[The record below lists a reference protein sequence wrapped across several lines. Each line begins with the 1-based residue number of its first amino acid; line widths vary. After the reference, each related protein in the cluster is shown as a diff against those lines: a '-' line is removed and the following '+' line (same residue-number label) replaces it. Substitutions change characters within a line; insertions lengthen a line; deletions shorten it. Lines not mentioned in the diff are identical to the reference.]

1 MKNTSNMSNRN
12 IVLKALT
19 LSWVIV
25 AAHFLST
32 NSCAQ
37 TYTWDQ
43 QALGQQYQHCP
54 LLNPQY
60 WPSNSAW
67 SQSLVFS
74 PNCDN
79 TTNVVSQPSNWT
91 PSPPPG
97 VYPGGPGAV
106 GVDVVLGSPA
116 NTDIEGATATV
127 NYLTIQTNGAL
138 YVGYFGEVMATTIDI
153 QGDTIIGAGSYAGEL
168 AVANGGSLT
177 KSGGTGTVSFGKDG
191 FGNAVNLKAVNASLV
206 VQSGTFAMPYNGGGG
221 WLGGTFCVSNNA
233 TVLLDVDSGGDPSLC
248 DIITG
253 VGGGTVLMSAPVRTY
268 GYDFDG
274 NSHNGLTLNFPGKM
288 FQWSGGF
295 FDGVATNIGTLNI
308 TNNPTMN
315 NYFNNDGFVLLTDTS
330 SLSVNQG
337 FFYNQTD
344 GTVDFQGDANLAGS
358 SVFVNYGLLKK
369 SAGLDVSQVYPQLH
383 NYSGTIEADSGTLVL
398 NSGGSGGYFTNTLFV
413 VSNGA
418 VVSLLSSNNTVEVEG
433 TLTGSGG
440 GTVLMNNGTVFSYDQ
455 ATLNFPGSMFQWQ
468 GGNLGGSYVY
478 LTNIGTIN
486 ISGPVSM
493 IGQEIAN
500 NGNMIQSG
508 TGAIGGGSGYLANNT
523 NAIYQI
529 QNDNGVAVNY
539 FYNYGLL
546 EKTGGTGTNTISAT
560 FINSGA
566 IQATT
571 GSLLFTGGE
580 FDQDA
585 GTLQLTPA
593 ISFGPN
599 RPFYLNGGT
608 VTGTGTLGGSDIN
621 NSVYVEAGGVLAP
634 GNPFGVLTVPGGS
647 GIVINNGASF
657 NVVLGGA
664 SQFSQ
669 LAVSNAI
676 IINGTL
682 TLNVTLTNGYVPPIG
697 TQFQIISSPGTYGS
711 FSTLN
716 VPAGMAVTYSNTS
729 GVYLTVTGSTPVQL
743 QSPKISGGNFVFG
756 FGTTNGLGYTVQQ
769 NSDLSTTN
777 WTYYTNL
784 IGNGSL
790 YQVVAPG
797 TNVTQLFFRVR
808 QP

>member
-1 MKNTSNMSNRN
+1 MKNTIFMNNRN
-12 IVLKALT
+12 SIIKTLTWALA
-19 LSWVIV
+19 II
-25 AAHFLST
+25 AAQLLST
-32 NSCAQ
+32 NGHAQ
-37 TYTWDQ
+37 TYTWADNAQ
-43 QALGQQYQHCP
+43 GQQFQHCP
-54 LLNPQY
+54 LLNPEY

-74 PNCDN
+74 QNCDN
-79 TTNVVSQPSNWT
+79 TTNVVSQPSNWM

-106 GVDVVLGSPA
+106 GVDVVLGPPA
-116 NTDIEGATATV
+116 NTDIEGASATV
-127 NYLTIQTNGAL
+127 NHLTIQTNGAL
-138 YVGYFGEVMATTIDI
+138 YVGYFGEVTATTIDV
-153 QGDTIIGAGSYAGEL
+153 QGDNIIGAGSYAGEL

-177 KSGGTGTVSFGKDG
+177 KSGGIGTLGFGLDG
-191 FGNAVNLKAVNASLV
+191 YGNAVNLKAVNASLIV
-206 VQSGTFAMPYNGGGG
+206 KSGTFAMPHNGGGA
-221 WLGGTFCVSNNA
+221 WFGGTFAVSNNA
-233 TVLLDVDSGGDPSLC
+233 TVLLDVDSGGNPSLC

-253 VGGGTVLMSAPVRTY
+253 AGGGTVLMSAPVRTY
-268 GYDFDG
+268 GYDLGG
-274 NSHNGLTLNFPGKM
+274 NYHTGLTLNFPGKM

-295 FDGVATNIGTLNI
+295 FDGVATNIGTLNV
-308 TNNPTMN
+308 TNNPSVNT
-315 NYFNNDGFVLLTDTS
+315 YFYNDGSVRLTDTS
-330 SLSVNQG
+330 SLSVNGG
-337 FFYNQTD
+337 FFYNQLD

-358 SVFVNYGLLKK
+358 SVFVNHGLIKK
-369 SAGLDVSQVYPQLH
+369 SAGSGISQVNPQFE
-383 NYSGTIEADSGTLVL
+383 NYSGTIEADSGTLAL
-398 NSGGSGGYFTNTLFV
+398 NTGGSGGYFTNTTFLV
-413 VSNGA
+413 NGGATVALSISN
-418 VVSLLSSNNTVEVEG
+418 SSTEIEG

-440 GTVLMNNGTVFSYDQ
+440 GTVLVNNGTISSYDQ
-455 ATLNFPGSMFQWQ
+455 ASLNFPGSMFQWQ
-468 GGNLGGSYVY
+468 GGSLGGNNGY

-486 ISGPVSM
+486 VSGPVGL

-500 NGNMIQSG
+500 DGIMIQSG
-508 TGAIGGGSGYLANNT
+508 TGAIGGGSGYIDNN
-523 NAIYQI
+523 NGGVYQI

-546 EKTGGTGTNTISAT
+546 EKTGGTGTNPISAY
-560 FINSGA
+560 FINSGT
-566 IQATT
+566 IQAGS

-608 VTGTGTLGGSDIN
+608 VTGTGTLGGSAIN

-647 GIVINNGASF
+647 GISLAPGATFS
-657 NVVLGGA
+657 VVLGGS

-669 LAVSNAI
+669 LAVSNYVA
-676 IINGTL
+676 ING
-682 TLNVTLTNGYVPPIG
+682 TLNVTLTNGYVPAIG
-697 TQFQIISSPGTYGS
+697 TQFQIIACPGTYGS
-711 FSTLN
+711 FSTQN

-743 QSPKISGGNFVFG
+743 QSPKISGGSFTFS

-769 NSDLSTTN
+769 NTNLATSN
-777 WTYYTNL
+777 WTYFTNI

-790 YQVVAPG
+790 YQIITPV
-797 TNVTQLFFRVR
+797 TNPPQNFFRVR

>member
-1 MKNTSNMSNRN
+1 MKNTSTTNNGSLMT
-12 IVLKALT
+12 KTAT
-19 LSWVIV
+19 WVVAIF
-25 AAHFLST
+25 AAHLLAT
-32 NSCAQ
+32 NGSAQ

-67 SQSLVFS
+67 VQSLVFS

-91 PSPPPG
+91 PTPPPG

-106 GVDVVLGSPA
+106 GVDVVLGAPA
-116 NTDIEGATATV
+116 NTDIEGAFATV
-127 NYLTIQTNGAL
+127 NHLTIQTNGAL
-138 YVGYFGEVMATTIDI
+138 YVGYFGGVTATAVDV
-153 QGDTIIGAGSYAGEL
+153 QGDSVIGAGSYAGEL
-168 AVANGGSLT
+168 EVADGGSLT
-177 KSGGTGTVSFGKDG
+177 KSGGTGTLGFGLDG
-191 FGNAVNLKAVNASLV
+191 YGNAVSLNAVNASLV

-221 WLGGTFCVSNNA
+221 WFGGTFAVSNNA
-233 TVLLDVDSGGDPSLC
+233 TIRLNADSGSDPSLC
-248 DIITG
+248 DSITG
-253 VGGGTVLMSAPVRTY
+253 VGGGTVLMTSLVRTY
-268 GYDFDG
+268 GYDFYG

-288 FQWSGGF
+288 FQWSGGY

-315 NYFNNDGFVLLTDTS
+315 NYFYNDGSVLLTDTS
-330 SLSVNQG
+330 SLSVNGG
-337 FFYNQTD
+337 FFYNQPNS
-344 GTVDFQGDANLAGS
+344 TVDFQGDASLAGA
-358 SVFVNYGLLKK
+358 SVVVNYGLLKK
-369 SAGLDVSQVYPQLH
+369 SAGLGVSQVYPQLH

-398 NSGGSGGYFTNTLFV
+398 NSGGSGGYFTNTSFV
-413 VSNGA
+413 VNNGA
-418 VVSLLSSNNTVEVEG
+418 AVSLLTSNYTVEIEG

-468 GGNLGGSYVY
+468 GGNLGGSYAY

-508 TGAIGGGSGYLANNT
+508 SGAIGGGSGYLANNS
-523 NAIYQI
+523 NGIYQI

-546 EKTGGTGTNTISAT
+546 EKTGGTGTNTISST
-560 FINSGA
+560 FINSGV

-608 VTGTGTLGGSDIN
+608 VTGTGTLGGSAIN

-647 GIVINNGASF
+647 GIVINNGATF

-676 IINGTL
+676 LING
-682 TLNVTLTNGYVPPIG
+682 TLNVTLNNGYAPPIG
-697 TQFQIISSPGTYGS
+697 TQFHIISSPNTVGS

-716 VPAGMAVTYSNTS
+716 VPVGMAVTYSNTS

-743 QSPKISGGNFVFG
+743 QPPKISGGSFTFS

-769 NSDLSTTN
+769 NTNLATSN
-777 WTYYTNL
+777 WTYFTNI

-790 YQVVAPG
+790 YQIITP
-797 TNVTQLFFRVR
+797 VTGIQQMFFRVR

>member
-1 MKNTSNMSNRN
+1 MKNQNHK
-12 IVLKALT
+12 IHAFAALAGVVLLAN
-19 LSWVIV
+19 
-25 AAHFLST
+25 LST
-32 NSCAQ
+32 TQAQ

-67 SQSLVFS
+67 VQSLVFS

-91 PSPPPG
+91 PTPPPG

-106 GVDVVLGSPA
+106 GVDVVLGPPA
-116 NTDIEGATATV
+116 NTDIEGEFAMV
-127 NYLTIQTNGAL
+127 NRLTIQTNGAL
-138 YVGYFGEVMATTIDI
+138 YLGYFGGVTATTIDI
-153 QGDTIIGAGSYAGEL
+153 QGDSVIGAGSYAGEL
-168 AVANGGSLT
+168 IVANGGSLT
-177 KSGGTGTVSFGKDG
+177 KSGGTGTLSFGKDG
-191 FGNAVNLKAVNASLV
+191 YGNAVSLKAINASLV
-206 VQSGTFAMPYNGGGG
+206 IQSGTFAMPYNGGGG
-221 WLGGTFCVSNNA
+221 WFGGTFAVSNNA
-233 TVLLDVDSGGDPSLC
+233 TVLLNVDSGGDPSLC
-248 DIITG
+248 DSITG
-253 VGGGTVLMSAPVRTY
+253 VGGGTVLMTSPVRAY
-268 GYDFDG
+268 GYDSYG

-288 FQWSGGF
+288 FQWSGGY

-315 NYFNNDGFVLLTDTS
+315 NYFYNDGSALLTDAS
-330 SLSVNQG
+330 SLSVNGG
-337 FFYNQTD
+337 FFYNQPD
-344 GTVDFQGDANLAGS
+344 GTVDFKGDANLAGS
-358 SVFVNYGLLKK
+358 SVVVNYGLLKK
-369 SAGLDVSQVYPQLH
+369 SAGLGVSQVYPQLH
-383 NYSGTIEADSGTLVL
+383 NYSGTIEADTGTLVL
-398 NSGGSGGYFTNTLFV
+398 NSGGSGGYFTNTSFV

-418 VVSLLSSNNTVEVEG
+418 VVSLLTSNNTVEVEG

-468 GGNLGGSYVY
+468 GGNLGGNNSY
-478 LTNIGTIN
+478 LTNIGTLN
-486 ISGPVSM
+486 ITGPVGPVVM
-493 IGQEIAN
+493 NIAN
-500 NGNMIQSG
+500 NGNMILSG
-508 TGAIGGGSGYLANNT
+508 TGAIEGGYGSLDNNT
-523 NAIYQI
+523 GGVFQI
-529 QNDNGVAVNY
+529 QNDNGVSVTY

-560 FINSGA
+560 FINSGM

-599 RPFYLNGGT
+599 RPFYLNGGK
-608 VTGTGTLGGSDIN
+608 VTGTGTLGGSAIN
-621 NSVYVEAGGVLAP
+621 NSVYVEAGGLLAP

-647 GIVINNGASF
+647 GIYLAPGATFS
-657 NVVLGGA
+657 VALGGA

-669 LAVSNAI
+669 LAVSNYI
-676 IINGTL
+676 TING
-682 TLNVTLTNGYVPPIG
+682 TLNVTLANGYVPAIG
-697 TQFQIISSPGTYGS
+697 TQFRIISSPGTYGS

-716 VPAGMAVTYSNTS
+716 LPAGMAVTYSNTS
-729 GVYLTVTGSTPVQL
+729 GVYLTMTGSTPVQL
-743 QSPKISGGNFVFG
+743 QSPKISGGSFTFS

-769 NSDLSTTN
+769 NTNLAISN
-777 WTYYTNL
+777 WTYFTNI

-790 YQVVAPG
+790 YQIITP
-797 TNVTQLFFRVR
+797 VTSIQQMFFRVS

>member
-1 MKNTSNMSNRN
+1 MKNAFAIHNRSL
-12 IVLKALT
+12 IVTTTTWALT
-19 LSWVIV
+19 II
-25 AAHFLST
+25 ATQFLSS
-32 NSCAQ
+32 NGSAQ

-43 QALGQQYQHCP
+43 QALGQEYQHCP
-54 LLNPQY
+54 DLNPQY

-67 SQSLVFS
+67 VQSLVFS

-79 TTNVVSQPSNWT
+79 TANVVSQPSNWT
-91 PSPPPG
+91 PTPPPG

-116 NTDIEGATATV
+116 NTDIEDASATV
-127 NYLTIQTNGAL
+127 NHLTIQSNGAL
-138 YVGYFGEVMATTIDI
+138 YVGYFGEVIATTIDV
-153 QGDTIIGAGSYAGEL
+153 QGDNIIGAGSYAGEL

-177 KSGGTGTVSFGKDG
+177 KSGGSGMLSFGKDG
-191 FGNAVNLKAVNASLV
+191 YGNAVSLNAVNASLV
-206 VQSGTFAMPYNGGGG
+206 IQSGTFAMPYNGGGG
-221 WLGGTFCVSNNA
+221 WFGGTFAASNNA
-233 TVLLDVDSGGDPSLC
+233 SILLNADSGSDPSLC
-248 DIITG
+248 DSITG
-253 VGGGTVLMSAPVRTY
+253 VGGGTVLMTSLVRAY
-268 GYDFDG
+268 GYDFYG
-274 NSHNGLTLNFPGKM
+274 NGHNGLTLNFPGKM
-288 FQWSGGF
+288 FQWSGGY

-315 NYFNNDGFVLLTDTS
+315 NYFYNDGFMLLADTS
-330 SLSVNQG
+330 SFSVNGG
-337 FFYNQTD
+337 FFYNQSD
-344 GTVDFQGDANLAGS
+344 GTVDFHGDANLAGS
-358 SVFVNYGLLKK
+358 SVVVNYGLLKK
-369 SAGLDVSQVYPQLH
+369 SAGLGVSQVYPQLH
-383 NYSGTIEADSGTLVL
+383 DYSGTIEADTGTLAL
-398 NSGGSGGYFTNTLFV
+398 NSGGSGDYFTNTSFV
-413 VSNGA
+413 VSNAA
-418 VVSLLSSNNTVEVEG
+418 VVSLVTSNVSVEVEG
-433 TLTGSGG
+433 TLAGSGG

-455 ATLNFPGSMFQWQ
+455 ATLNFPGPMFQWQ
-468 GGNLGGSYVY
+468 GGNLGGSYAY

-486 ISGPVSM
+486 ISGPVGM

-508 TGAIGGGSGYLANNT
+508 TGAIGGGSGYIANNT
-523 NAIYQI
+523 NGIYQI
-529 QNDNGVAVNY
+529 ENDNGVDIAY

-546 EKTGGTGTNTISAT
+546 EKTGGIGTNTISAY
-560 FINSGA
+560 FINSGT
-566 IQATT
+566 IQAGS

-599 RPFYLNGGT
+599 RPFYLNGGM
-608 VTGTGTLGGSDIN
+608 VTGTGTLGGGAIN

-647 GIVINNGASF
+647 GIYLAPAATF
-657 NVVLGGA
+657 NIVLGGPG
-664 SQFSQ
+664 QFSQ
-669 LAVSNAI
+669 LVVSNYVNV
-676 IINGTL
+676 NG

-697 TQFQIISSPGTYGS
+697 TQFQIISCPGTYGS

-729 GVYLTVTGSTPVQL
+729 GVYLTATGSTPVQI
-743 QSPKISGGNFVFG
+743 QSPKISGGNFIFG

-769 NSDLSTTN
+769 NNDLTTTN
-777 WTYYTNL
+777 WTYYTNI

-790 YQVVAPG
+790 YQIITP
-797 TNVTQLFFRVR
+797 VTSVPQLFFRVR